1 MSRGTRHPAGWLLWT
16 ALAVSSLAGTAAR
29 AEPGEDAARDP
40 ALNPL
45 HSIAPQSLT
54 AFRDRP
60 LFETSRRRYVAPRP
74 APVAE
79 PVARAPAA
87 PVPPPPPNL
96 RLLGLLQLDHEDIA
110 IVRDLADRKI
120 HRLRTGD
127 VIQAW
132 TVTIVSHAV
141 IELALDKD
149 RQELRMF
156 SHRAG
161 QDRSG
166 ADETEDDAPRE
177 EPSPVK
183 VPELTLEE
191 FKKRRQQTPPTE

>member
-1 MSRGTRHPAGWLLWT
+1 MSRGTRHPAGRLLWT
-16 ALAVSSLAGTAAR
+16 ALAVSYLAGTAAR

-60 LFETSRRRYVAPRP
+60 LFEASRRRYVAPRP
-74 APVAE
+74 TPVAE

-87 PVPPPPPNL
+87 PVPPPPNL
-96 RLLGLLQLDHEDIA
+96 RLLGLLQLGHEDLA

-132 TVTIVSHAV
+132 TVTIVSRAA

-156 SHRAG
+156 SHRVG
-161 QDRSG
+161 QDKSD

-191 FKKRRQQTPPTE
+191 FKKRRQQTPTAE